1 MIAETARDIAR
12 DLRDK
17 PAPGLPKDA
26 FKNWAK
32 TFERLSQP
40 NNIIRTKGGRQYV
53 GHSTKDDAE
62 KQEAIDEFVKFLE
75 EDVSPQIQ
83 KGLEESYEAE
93 RQYNEMRREIMER
106 WQDLSVEDKKEIREM
121 AVEEHERNLRDVQM
135 RQMLVERKMDVQR
148 ALRELRE

>member
-1 MIAETARDIAR
+1 MSQTRKPRFVIAETARDIAR

-40 NNIIRTKGGRQYV
+40 NNIIRTKGV
-53 GHSTKDDAE
+53 
-62 KQEAIDEFVKFLE
+62 EAIDEFVKFLE